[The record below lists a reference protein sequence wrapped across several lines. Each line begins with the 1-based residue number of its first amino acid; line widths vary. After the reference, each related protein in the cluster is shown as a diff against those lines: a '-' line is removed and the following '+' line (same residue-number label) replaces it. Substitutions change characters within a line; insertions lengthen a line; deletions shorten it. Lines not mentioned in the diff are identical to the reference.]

1 MVRKTLAKTAVLMGD
16 RHASANDNKVGAA
29 KARIWTIARRS
40 LVEFSE
46 WEGPGEE
53 GVSEMNILRI

>member
-1 MVRKTLAKTAVLMGD
+1 VLMGD
-16 RHASANDNKVGAA
+16 RHATANDNKVGAA